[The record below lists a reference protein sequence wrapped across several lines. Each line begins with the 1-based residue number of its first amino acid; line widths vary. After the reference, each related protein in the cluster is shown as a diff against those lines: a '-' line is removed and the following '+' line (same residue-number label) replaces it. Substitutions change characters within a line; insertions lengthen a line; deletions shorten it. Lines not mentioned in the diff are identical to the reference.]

1 MRSRLTEFLTSDGEK
16 SWRNRDAEFG
26 PPPGTRAEL
35 LAMWESGWAV
45 LFAALE
51 SLTEEQMTATV
62 TIRGERHSVMQAIQ
76 RQVAHYS
83 YHVGQMVFLAKHFAS
98 GKWKTLSVARGE
110 SESFTRKV
118 KAGEASQ
125 R

>member
-1 MRSRLTEFLTSDGEK
+1 
-16 SWRNRDAEFG
+16 
-26 PPPGTRAEL
+26 
-35 LAMWESGWAV
+35 
-45 LFAALE
+45 
-51 SLTEEQMTATV
+51 MTATV